1 MINFACLRGGKR
13 KKENGREN
21 ERNRGKGG
29 MEEGVNGGGTSPFT
43 LPYVSASA
51 CTNLQKV

>member
-1 MINFACLRGGKR
+1 MEEKM
-13 KKENGREN
+13 RET
-21 ERNRGKGG
+21 GAKGG
-29 MEEGVNGGGTSPFT
+29 MEEGVNGGGTSPCT